1 MAKGILQPDGTRCY
15 AGAACKIHGQHNKA
29 DALVSRINGI
39 FTRGEKHKF
48 DFTGSLEEIK
58 DKYAKEYSK
67 LLNKVGE
74 EPQEMGLYA
83 RLNYTGINEVLRR
96 RVEYP
101 DWPFFGNGEKTVKN
115 MDKYLSKNKVPVTGV
130 LYRGV
135 SFNEPQTFEVGQ
147 EVSDAA
153 YLSTSS
159 NPKVAMYV
167 ASKHETDTNGVIF
180 RLNIQE
186 ATPMN
191 EQEQEYLL
199 ERGKKFRVA
208 AVRKNASFKSARHN
222 KKAVVT
228 IVDLEEV

>member
-1 MAKGILQPDGTRCY
+1 MAKGTLQPDGTRCY
-15 AGAACKIHGQHNKA
+15 AGPDCKIHGQHNKA

-39 FTRGEKHKF
+39 FTREEKHKLN
-48 DFTGSLEEIK
+48 FTGSLEEIK
-58 DKYAKEYSK
+58 DSYAKEYSK

-74 EPQEMGLYA
+74 EPQEMALYA
-83 RLNYTGINEVLRR
+83 RLNYNDINHVLRR
-96 RVEYP
+96 RVEHP
-101 DWPFFGNGEKTVKN
+101 DWPFFGNGEKTVKK
-115 MDKYLSKNKVPVTGV
+115 MDKYLAQNKVPVAGV

-135 SFNEPQTFEVGQ
+135 SFNEPQNFEVGQ

-167 ASKHETDTNGVIF
+167 ASKRENDTNGVIF
-180 RLNIQE
+180 RLNVKE

-199 ERGKKFRVA
+199 ERGKKFKVA
-208 AVRKNASFKSARHN
+208 AVRKNASFKSSRHN
-222 KKAVVT
+222 KKVVVT